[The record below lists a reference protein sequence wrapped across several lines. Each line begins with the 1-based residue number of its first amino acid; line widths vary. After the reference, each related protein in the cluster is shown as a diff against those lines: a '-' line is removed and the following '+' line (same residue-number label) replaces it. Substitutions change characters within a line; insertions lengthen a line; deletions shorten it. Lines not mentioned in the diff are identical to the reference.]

1 MSGEAGE
8 PGETQPNGA
17 RESVPV
23 PDIRRALRVEAVQ
36 MHSVLIVA
44 TVDRG
49 HGDSVGGQ
57 VGGVSWEQSKVLVVL
72 RSAPIVACSRA

>member
-1 MSGEAGE
+1 
-8 PGETQPNGA
+8 
-17 RESVPV
+17 
-23 PDIRRALRVEAVQ
+23 

-57 VGGVSWEQSKVLVVL
+57 VGGVPRLADEHLAGTLPQQMLAKS
-72 RSAPIVACSRA
+72 PILTRQHRTYADQWP